1 MVIGRVQVQRV
12 VCQLGVV
19 MWTGRN
25 AEGGDVAR
33 LANKQLPGEIYGS
46 HVYVE
51 FYCSH
56 C

>member
-12 VCQLGVV
+12 VCQLGAV

-33 LANKQLPGEIYGS
+33 LANKQLPGKIYGF
-46 HVYVE
+46 HV
-51 FYCSH
+51 
-56 C
+56 